1 MGRWVVLGG
10 PKLMVKFINFRQIHG
25 KSPKSLKLRG
35 LRVPNLKGWVAPQV
49 FSHMKLIVELKNLD
63 VKVSK
68 SLQKSAG
75 ADFEQV
81 WIFAP
86 L

>member
-1 MGRWVVLGG
+1 M
-10 PKLMVKFINFRQIHG
+10 
-25 KSPKSLKLRG
+25 
-35 LRVPNLKGWVAPQV
+35 GWVAPQV